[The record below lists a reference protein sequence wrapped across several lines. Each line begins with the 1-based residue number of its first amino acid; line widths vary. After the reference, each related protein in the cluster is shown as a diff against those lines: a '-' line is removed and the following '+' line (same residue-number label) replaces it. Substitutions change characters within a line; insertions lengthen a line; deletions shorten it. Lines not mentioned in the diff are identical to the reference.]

1 MLDGSDQ
8 PDTRGVESLYLDFEN
23 YDRMLKVT
31 SLPVNNFI
39 GRQII

>member
-8 PDTRGVESLYLDFEN
+8 PDTRGVELLYLDFEN

-31 SLPVNNFI
+31 KSAGEYFI